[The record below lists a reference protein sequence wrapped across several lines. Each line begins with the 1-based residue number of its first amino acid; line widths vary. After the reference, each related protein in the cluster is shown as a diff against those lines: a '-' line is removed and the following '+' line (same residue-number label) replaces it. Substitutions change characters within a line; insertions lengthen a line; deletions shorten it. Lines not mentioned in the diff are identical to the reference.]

1 MISNRVRRFGSM
13 TAVSGETPGQRRR
26 DRHLIVNITIRT
38 TTTVGRTL
46 YFGAVNGNRGVVVWW
61 LRERPDGSFVV
72 ISRSMAPAVSGRL
85 TAHELGHLRYD
96 CDGCQRT
103 HWVGRLRCGL

>member
-61 LRERPDGSFVV
+61 LRERPEGVLPSFQYAA
-72 ISRSMAPAVSGRL
+72 SHCKYRGGFA
-85 TAHELGHLRYD
+85 
-96 CDGCQRT
+96 
-103 HWVGRLRCGL
+103 